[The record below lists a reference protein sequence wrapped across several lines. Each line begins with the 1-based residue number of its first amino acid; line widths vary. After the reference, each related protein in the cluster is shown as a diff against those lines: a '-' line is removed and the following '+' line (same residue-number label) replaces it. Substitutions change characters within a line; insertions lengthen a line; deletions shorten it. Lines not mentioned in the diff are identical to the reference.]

1 MPHHQ
6 KLPLIKNVKITMIL
20 EKVKYCTMKFTLGA
34 PVEQAGNVYI
44 VIFLTI
50 NSFIKKKY
58 KKYRKIKKMVEKSV

>member
-50 NSFIKKKY
+50 NRFIKKKY
-58 KKYRKIKKMVEKSV
+58 KKYRKLKKMVEKSV

>member
-20 EKVKYCTMKFTLGA
+20 EEVKYCTMKFTLGA

-58 KKYRKIKKMVEKSV
+58 KKYRKLKKMVEKSV